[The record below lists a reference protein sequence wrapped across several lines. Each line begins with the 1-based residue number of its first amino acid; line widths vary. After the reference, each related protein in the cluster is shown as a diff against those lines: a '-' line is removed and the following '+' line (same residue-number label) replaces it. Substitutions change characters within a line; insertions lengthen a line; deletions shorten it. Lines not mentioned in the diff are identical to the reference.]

1 MKLMIIFAAGLVP
14 KGLVSTVYFEEKARK
29 KRLYY
34 V

>member
-1 MKLMIIFAAGLVP
+1 MKLMIIFATGLVP
-14 KGLVSTVYFEEKARK
+14 KGLVSTVFLKKKHEK